1 MTARAD
7 PLDTANNASLE
18 SALYF
23 GTLRHRRF
31 VPTTHTFTYR
41 LYMIWLDLSEL
52 DHVFRSRWFWSTRRP
67 TLSWLRREDYLG
79 DARLGLDAAVREV
92 VRRQLGAPPS
102 GPIRMLTQLRTFG
115 HCFNPVTFYYCYSL
129 EERLEAIVAEITN
142 TPWKERHM
150 YVMPVTAGSPSTAGM
165 QFRFDKRFH
174 VSPFMPMDIDY
185 DWRFR
190 VPDDRLTV
198 HMINRHGDDT
208 VFDATLDMERREI
221 DGASLAYAL
230 LAFPLI
236 TAKVVGGIYW
246 NALRLWLKRTPFHP
260 HPGTHR

>member
-1 MTARAD
+1 
-7 PLDTANNASLE
+7 
-18 SALYF
+18 
-23 GTLRHRRF
+23 
-31 VPTTHTFTYR
+31 
-41 LYMIWLDLSEL
+41 
-52 DHVFRSRWFWSTRRP
+52 
-67 TLSWLRREDYLG
+67 
-79 DARLGLDAAVREV
+79 
-92 VRRQLGAPPS
+92 
-102 GPIRMLTQLRTFG
+102 MLTQLRTFG

-142 TPWKERHM
+142 TPWKERHT